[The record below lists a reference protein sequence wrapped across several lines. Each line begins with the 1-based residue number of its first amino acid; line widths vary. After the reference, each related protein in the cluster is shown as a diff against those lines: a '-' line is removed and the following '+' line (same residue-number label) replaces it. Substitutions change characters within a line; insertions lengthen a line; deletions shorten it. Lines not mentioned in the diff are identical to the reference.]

1 MRKYGIAILQ
11 RCIYTTTL
19 ATCMLLTVTNAS
31 VWAQSVRI
39 LSTKDGFPQSFIS
52 GLVQDQDGFIW
63 VGTRNGLARYDGL
76 KCKVFQHAV
85 HDNKTIASNVVVWI
99 TKDHHNFLWVQ
110 YESGEFDKIDP
121 RTEAITHFADANV
134 KKISGLIVRRGWLVD
149 RSGDLWR
156 IVIGNGL
163 IRTGHNQQT
172 TTTFNTS
179 NHKLLNDSLRGILE
193 DKSGQIWVVSQHYL
207 SLYDNAAKLFQSWAI
222 PYAQDVQQ
230 LVPSPE
236 EGTDLHQRQNGEL
249 MWGDREHLLFF
260 NPVKKA
266 FRYVPFPG
274 NPTVAIRWIRTGPT
288 GQDYFES
295 KGIIYSYDE
304 KNGLVTISNAELRDP
319 ADARSLLVD
328 RSSVVWVGTNAG
340 GIHQLDLMT
349 PFFKSHK
356 YTPDLFQNILQENFS
371 LSLVKTFNWTEK
383 ANSFSAPGYHLR
395 SVYDS
400 LGNLWLGLK
409 ETVCYYDVKKKT
421 AIVLPHVPLLD
432 DQSNT
437 GIAIK
442 GITMA
447 PGGKPMVIGYNG
459 HILIYN
465 FLTKNWEPFIDPG
478 LIYKQFGTTVLPQDI
493 YYDGTKVWISTAMDG
508 LLVLDAKTKV
518 IEQIRQHLGKN
529 ILPTNQLLVLCRDPT
544 RKNLLWIGSYQGLIC
559 LDKTAMTTQVFS
571 VQQGLPDNTIYSIL
585 SDESGKL
592 WFGTNKG
599 LCRFDPITHAV
610 RVFNTPYGLP
620 GDEFNR
626 FHQLKLTDGR
636 LAFGGPD
643 GWTIFNP
650 HSISD
655 DNFEPDIALTGLKV
669 NNLDIVPDTANSVIR
684 RPINAID
691 KLTLSY
697 EQNTLD
703 IAFAGLQ
710 YNQPQDILY
719 RYQLVGY
726 DDDWVLSGHMAN
738 AYYTRI
744 PAGDYTFKVNATNS
758 SGHWSSHVKVLPL
771 HITGPWWGRWWA
783 YLCYALIASSVI
795 WSYIRYRVNRELLT
809 QELSLKDKES
819 IQLREIDEMKTRFFS
834 NVTHEFR
841 TPLTL
846 ILGPA
851 LQLKSLS
858 QEDSK
863 QGKLA
868 GIIEKN
874 AEQLLNLINQLMDL
888 SKLEAKALKPK
899 ERKGNVATTVGTIV
913 TSFQDEAKSKDVK
926 LLLEMPE
933 TGAEY
938 WFAQEA
944 LERIVYNLISNALK
958 FTPPG
963 GWVEVILTTGPDG
976 IELIIRDTGIGIEE
990 EKLPYIFNRFYQAD
1004 HGNSGLSPDRS
1015 GMEGTG
1021 IGLALVKELVEIQE
1035 GSIEVFSRKMMPGQA
1050 SSGTIFTI
1058 FLPYPAIEALDSRE
1072 DTLSEPVVEKS
1083 DERPLLLVVED
1094 NSDLADYVTGILSE
1108 SYRVIHEENGMTG
1121 LRAAVGQ
1128 MPDLII
1134 SDVLM
1139 PVMDGFEFCGKLKTD
1154 MRTSHIPVI
1163 LLTAKITQEDRLR
1176 GLSNGAND
1184 YITKPFHPSELLL
1197 RVQNSLSQQLN
1208 MRNRVYEELNVS
1220 QIEKNEAIQDRLPP
1234 DPFLDKVFTVL
1245 DEHLENELFGVED
1258 LTDLLGMSR
1267 TSLHRKVKAIANLS
1281 TTELIRNY
1289 RLKKAC
1295 QFLKEGHG
1303 STISAYKSGFS
1314 SPAYFTRCFRE
1325 LYGVTPGDYLR
1336 KLI

>member
-1 MRKYGIAILQ
+1 
-11 RCIYTTTL
+11 
-19 ATCMLLTVTNAS
+19 
-31 VWAQSVRI
+31 
-39 LSTKDGFPQSFIS
+39 
-52 GLVQDQDGFIW
+52 
-63 VGTRNGLARYDGL
+63 
-76 KCKVFQHAV
+76 
-85 HDNKTIASNVVVWI
+85 
-99 TKDHHNFLWVQ
+99 
-110 YESGEFDKIDP
+110 
-121 RTEAITHFADANV
+121 
-134 KKISGLIVRRGWLVD
+134 
-149 RSGDLWR
+149 
-156 IVIGNGL
+156 
-163 IRTGHNQQT
+163 
-172 TTTFNTS
+172 
-179 NHKLLNDSLRGILE
+179 
-193 DKSGQIWVVSQHYL
+193 
-207 SLYDNAAKLFQSWAI
+207 
-222 PYAQDVQQ
+222 
-230 LVPSPE
+230 
-236 EGTDLHQRQNGEL
+236 
-249 MWGDREHLLFF
+249 
-260 NPVKKA
+260 
-266 FRYVPFPG
+266 
-274 NPTVAIRWIRTGPT
+274 
-288 GQDYFES
+288 
-295 KGIIYSYDE
+295 
-304 KNGLVTISNAELRDP
+304 
-319 ADARSLLVD
+319 
-328 RSSVVWVGTNAG
+328 
-340 GIHQLDLMT
+340 
-349 PFFKSHK
+349 
-356 YTPDLFQNILQENFS
+356 
-371 LSLVKTFNWTEK
+371 
-383 ANSFSAPGYHLR
+383 
-395 SVYDS
+395 
-400 LGNLWLGLK
+400 
-409 ETVCYYDVKKKT
+409 
-421 AIVLPHVPLLD
+421 
-432 DQSNT
+432 
-437 GIAIK
+437 
-442 GITMA
+442 
-447 PGGKPMVIGYNG
+447 
-459 HILIYN
+459 
-465 FLTKNWEPFIDPG
+465 
-478 LIYKQFGTTVLPQDI
+478 
-493 YYDGTKVWISTAMDG
+493 
-508 LLVLDAKTKV
+508 
-518 IEQIRQHLGKN
+518 
-529 ILPTNQLLVLCRDPT
+529 
-544 RKNLLWIGSYQGLIC
+544 
-559 LDKTAMTTQVFS
+559 
-571 VQQGLPDNTIYSIL
+571 
-585 SDESGKL
+585 
-592 WFGTNKG
+592 
-599 LCRFDPITHAV
+599 
-610 RVFNTPYGLP
+610 
-620 GDEFNR
+620 
-626 FHQLKLTDGR
+626 
-636 LAFGGPD
+636 
-643 GWTIFNP
+643 
-650 HSISD
+650 
-655 DNFEPDIALTGLKV
+655 
-669 NNLDIVPDTANSVIR
+669 
-684 RPINAID
+684 
-691 KLTLSY
+691 
-697 EQNTLD
+697 
-703 IAFAGLQ
+703 
-710 YNQPQDILY
+710 
-719 RYQLVGY
+719 
-726 DDDWVLSGHMAN
+726 
-738 AYYTRI
+738 
-744 PAGDYTFKVNATNS
+744 
-758 SGHWSSHVKVLPL
+758 
-771 HITGPWWGRWWA
+771 
-783 YLCYALIASSVI
+783 
-795 WSYIRYRVNRELLT
+795 
-809 QELSLKDKES
+809 LSLKDKES

-990 EKLPYIFNRFYQAD
+990 DKLPYIFNRFYQAD